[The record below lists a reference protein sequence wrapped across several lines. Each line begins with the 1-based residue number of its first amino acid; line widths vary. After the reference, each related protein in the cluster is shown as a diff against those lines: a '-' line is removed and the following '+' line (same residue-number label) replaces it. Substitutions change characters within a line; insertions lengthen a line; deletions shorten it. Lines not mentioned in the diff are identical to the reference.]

1 MILCVSLPAQKTLP
15 MYEKL
20 NLSQLIA
27 LSPSSKPKPTWN
39 NQIACLPLQKDDVTQ
54 HTGFRDMP
62 LYMFTLVLKGSIQL
76 RHQGD
81 IKTYSENSIITEVPT
96 MTPTEVI
103 TASEDFE
110 AFCLMIDQNLLSQ
123 APFINYMIRAI
134 YFPVAELGQTGM
146 SLSATD
152 AHFLLRILQMI
163 NQHIDFTSDFQREA
177 LFALCQVFC
186 IDLLHIQGKHIAQR
200 KVKSRVEALFTQFV
214 ALVTR
219 HFAQQHS
226 LVLYAE
232 KLSITT
238 TYLSRIVKQVSGRT
252 AMSFI
257 QHALL
262 AQAVHQLKNTDISM
276 NQLAEDLHF
285 SDPAAFTKFFT
296 RMKGI
301 PPKTFRKIERP
312 QAPI

>member
-1 MILCVSLPAQKTLP
+1 MRGSIKLSGCEHIARGGGVSFTTLFF
-15 MYEKL
+15 K
-20 NLSQLIA
+20 
-27 LSPSSKPKPTWN
+27 KK
-39 NQIACLPLQKDDVTQ
+39 QIKWCRRAR
-54 HTGFRDMP
+54 FRDMP
-62 LYMFTLVLKGSIQL
+62 LYMFTFVLKGSIQL

-186 IDLLHIQGKHIAQR
+186 IDLLHIQGKHIAQSKEPRRSPFYTVRRTGYTAFCPATQPCFLCR
-200 KVKSRVEALFTQFV
+200 KT
-214 ALVTR
+214 
-219 HFAQQHS
+219 
-226 LVLYAE
+226 
-232 KLSITT
+232 
-238 TYLSRIVKQVSGRT
+238 
-252 AMSFI
+252 
-257 QHALL
+257 
-262 AQAVHQLKNTDISM
+262 
-276 NQLAEDLHF
+276 
-285 SDPAAFTKFFT
+285 
-296 RMKGI
+296 
-301 PPKTFRKIERP
+301 
-312 QAPI
+312 